1 MQKPERP
8 TRCSRSPCP
17 DSTYQVH
24 LVGGDPSQVNSVF
37 RVNVEGVLV
46 VNGTPTS
53 AIRWIEGTA
62 TVTVSDGRLTVSN
75 GSGASNNKVSYLDID
90 RPA

>member
-1 MQKPERP
+1 M
-8 TRCSRSPCP
+8 
-17 DSTYQVH
+17 
-24 LVGGDPSQVNSVF
+24 
-37 RVNVEGVLV
+37 

-53 AIRWIEGTA
+53 ATRWIEGTA

>member
-1 MQKPERP
+1 
-8 TRCSRSPCP
+8 
-17 DSTYQVH
+17 
-24 LVGGDPSQVNSVF
+24 
-37 RVNVEGVLV
+37 V

-53 AIRWIEGTA
+53 GPTRWIEGTA

-75 GSGASNNKVSYLDID
+75 GSGASDSKISYLDID